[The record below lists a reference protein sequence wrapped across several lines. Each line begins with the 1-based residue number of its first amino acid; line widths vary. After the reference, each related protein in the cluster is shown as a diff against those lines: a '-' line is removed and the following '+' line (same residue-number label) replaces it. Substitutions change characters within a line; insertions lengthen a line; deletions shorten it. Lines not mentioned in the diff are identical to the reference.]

1 MIYQSDET
9 QVLSPV
15 VLTTEDVASTAVIP
29 RVQEVVE
36 NVVTSTQR
44 ISYLP
49 MKPLPAVAAVDD
61 YEQPAVDDPKGW
73 RRARHILYLFLIL
86 IGGVLVVGS
95 VLLIIFIKTVLEP
108 STV

>member
-1 MIYQSDET
+1 M
-9 QVLSPV
+9 LGAV
-15 VLTTEDVASTAVIP
+15 VPSTEDVVSTTVIP
-29 RVQEVVE
+29 QVQEVVE

-49 MKPLPAVAAVDD
+49 MQPLPAVVAVDD
-61 YEQPAVDDPKGW
+61 YEQPAVDDHKGW

-86 IGGVLVVGS
+86 FGGALVVGS
-95 VLLIIFIKTVLEP
+95 VLLTIFIKTVLEP